1 MGDSRTVMIANI
13 SPATGSCEHTLNTL
27 RYAYRVKELRSEGGA
42 GDAGKKTRPKGSQ
55 GAALAADGVTPL
67 GNGGGGGK
75 ERKEKGGHREG
86 ETRGGGGEGG
96 GGGARR
102 RGDRPRRRPS
112 RNSRPRDACDPN
124 LRFRR
129 APRWDSEVAR
139 PVARPR
145 PSSPRS
151 PEGAR
156 PSAAPMSSVSGGAK
170 TRRRKRSAAIRAT
183 RGGSRDVLRREERE
197 RAGVVRGATSIDAHG
212 GSASQPSSL
221 SRRERGWGVRR

>member
-42 GDAGKKTRPKGSQ
+42 GDAGKKTRLKGSQ

-75 ERKEKGGHREG
+75 ERKEKEDT
-86 ETRGGGGEGG
+86 EKE
-96 GGGARR
+96 RR
-102 RGDRPRRRPS
+102 
-112 RNSRPRDACDPN
+112 AAAAAKAA
-124 LRFRR
+124 RR
-129 APRWDSEVAR
+129 APTRIVPSGVRRGTRVPATRATQICGSDAR
-139 PVARPR
+139 R
-145 PSSPRS
+145 
-151 PEGAR
+151 
-156 PSAAPMSSVSGGAK
+156 GG
-170 TRRRKRSAAIRAT
+170 TRRWRVRWRVRVLRRPAHRRWRVLRRPDVLRLGRREDPDEARSAAIRAT

-212 GSASQPSSL
+212 GSARHSL
-221 SRRERGWGVRR
+221 RP